1 MGKKSKSS
9 KKEEEKEEKQV
20 GDEKPIKKD
29 ISNTKS
35 NSSKKNKKKKRKKK
49 NKKQDGQKKTMFR
62 GINGTEYD
70 EDGNEKENID
80 DSEDENNKEFTSPFL
95 NDYLT
100 HIKSSNKI
108 NKAKKYLEDFHNKKW
123 KFNKILQIQIL
134 KYILYENIFEV
145 KYFEI
150 FQEYIINMFKATKN
164 NFIKKCE
171 EYIDVI
177 KKANEDEGNLN
188 FKIDSHQLKFQNIE
202 NKKLFLFN
210 LNKRC
215 TDIIE
220 NN

>member
-1 MGKKSKSS
+1 MGKKLNDS
-9 KKEEEKEEKQV
+9 KKEEKPEKKV
-20 GDEKPIKKD
+20 
-29 ISNTKS
+29 T
-35 NSSKKNKKKKRKKK
+35 SSKKNKKKKRKRKSK
-49 NKKQDGQKKTMFR
+49 NKKQNDTKKTMFR

-70 EDGNEKENID
+70 EEGNEKENIE
-80 DSEDENNKEFTSPFL
+80 DSEDENNKEIVSPFL

-108 NKAKKYLEDFHNKKW
+108 NKAKQYLEDFNNKKW
-123 KFNKILQIQIL
+123 KFNKNMQIQLL
-134 KYILYENIFEV
+134 KYILYENIFEA
-145 KYFEI
+145 KYFEM
-150 FQEYIINMFKATKN
+150 FKEYMVNMFKATKN

-171 EYIDVI
+171 DFIDII
-177 KKANEDEGNLN
+177 KKSNEDEGNLN
-188 FKIDSHQLKFQNIE
+188 FKIDSHELKFQNDE

>member
-1 MGKKSKSS
+1 MGKKLNDS
-9 KKEEEKEEKQV
+9 KKEEKPEKKV
-20 GDEKPIKKD
+20 I
-29 ISNTKS
+29 
-35 NSSKKNKKKKRKKK
+35 SSKKNKKKKRKRKSK
-49 NKKQDGQKKTMFR
+49 NKKQNDTKKTMFR

-70 EDGNEKENID
+70 EEGNEKENIE
-80 DSEDENNKEFTSPFL
+80 DSEDENNKEIVSPFL

-108 NKAKKYLEDFHNKKW
+108 NKAKQYLEDFHNKKW
-123 KFNKILQIQIL
+123 KFNKNMQIHLL
-134 KYILYENIFEV
+134 KYILYENIFEA
-145 KYFEI
+145 KYFEM
-150 FQEYIINMFKATKN
+150 FQEYMVNMFKATKN

-171 EYIDVI
+171 EYIDII
-177 KKANEDEGNLN
+177 KKSNEDEGNLN
-188 FKIDSHQLKFQNIE
+188 FKIDSHELKFQNDE